1 MFHPCFLGFALGI
14 SYRCDIRSRTELT
27 ANVCSDMIE
36 TLVRAKGHCY
46 SAGGWPSSS
55 KGGDAYA
62 DYSDIP
68 CVRFHLH
75 IKNYEKKQQPPLGQV
90 TVEALSSLTSSK
102 RGQPLVA
109 VLLFSPSL
117 YSQFIFLSMFNA
129 VTLMS
134 EIFSKGFR
142 LKSSTSKDARIQYQ
156 QLARYIWLLQENGT
170 HLPQEITKHLKNDI
184 WELRPGNNRVFYF
197 FFKDDTYVLLHH
209 FRKKSQKT
217 PQREIDRAIS
227 EMHDYLPRKEK

>member
-1 MFHPCFLGFALGI
+1 MFFPEISCSIINLHVVRTKLGFDVPPMLLGI

-75 IKNYEKKQQPPLGQV
+75 IKNYEKKQQPPLCQV
-90 TVEALSSLTSSK
+90 TV
-102 RGQPLVA
+102 V
-109 VLLFSPSL
+109 
-117 YSQFIFLSMFNA
+117 
-129 VTLMS
+129 
-134 EIFSKGFR
+134 
-142 LKSSTSKDARIQYQ
+142 
-156 QLARYIWLLQENGT
+156 
-170 HLPQEITKHLKNDI
+170 
-184 WELRPGNNRVFYF
+184 
-197 FFKDDTYVLLHH
+197 
-209 FRKKSQKT
+209 
-217 PQREIDRAIS
+217 
-227 EMHDYLPRKEK
+227 